1 LGLLMQSLVDG
12 ILIGGIYGLI
22 GIGLTLIFGVMKII
36 NFAQGA
42 LMMLGMYVTY
52 WLFTLLGMNPYLS
65 LPFSAIALFLLGAL
79 IQRGVMERVLDAP
92 EHNQLLVTMGLM
104 LILENAAL
112 VLFSPDFR
120 TVKVESLSGVLALGN
135 IHFEKT
141 KVIAFAFALLLTFF
155 LYWFLQNTYLGKAI
169 RAVAID
175 RDGAAL
181 SGIQVRRVNMITFGI
196 GAALAAVAGT
206 LITPFLYITPTV
218 GEVFI
223 LKAFVVV
230 VLGGLGNFFGALVG
244 GLIIGVSESLTSVYV
259 PGNYKEL
266 ATFLIFI
273 LVLLFR
279 PTGLFGR
286 KER

>member
-1 LGLLMQSLVDG
+1 LGLLLQALVDG

-52 WLFTLLGMNPYLS
+52 YLFIWFGLNPYLS

-79 IQRGVMERVLDAP
+79 IQRGVLDRVLDAP

-104 LILENAAL
+104 LIIENAAL
-112 VLFSPDFR
+112 VHFSPDFR
-120 TVKVESLSGVLALGN
+120 TVKVEQLSGVLTLGN
-135 IHFEKT
+135 VNFEKT
-141 KVIAFAFALLLTFF
+141 KLIAFLFALLLTVV
-155 LYWFLQNTYLGKAI
+155 LYWFLQKTYLGKAI
-169 RAVAID
+169 RAVSID

-196 GAALAAVAGT
+196 GAGLAAVAGT
-206 LITPFLYITPTV
+206 LITPFLYITPSV

-230 VLGGLGNFFGALVG
+230 VLGGLGNFFGALAG
-244 GLIIGVSESLTSVYV
+244 GLIIGVSESLTSVYI

-286 KER
+286 KVR

>member
-1 LGLLMQSLVDG
+1 MGLLMQSLVDG

>member
-1 LGLLMQSLVDG
+1 MGLLLQSLVDG

>member
-1 LGLLMQSLVDG
+1 MQSLVDG

-120 TVKVESLSGVLALGN
+120 TVKVESLSGVFTLGN

>member
-1 LGLLMQSLVDG
+1 MGLLLQALVDG

-52 WLFTLLGMNPYLS
+52 YLFIWFGLNPYLS

-79 IQRGVMERVLDAP
+79 IQRGVLDRVLDAP

-104 LILENAAL
+104 LIIENAAL

-120 TVKVESLSGVLALGN
+120 TVKVEQLSGVLTLGN
-135 IHFEKT
+135 VNFEKT
-141 KVIAFAFALLLTFF
+141 KLIAFLFALLLTVV
-155 LYWFLQNTYLGKAI
+155 LYWFLQKTYLGKAI
-169 RAVAID
+169 RAVSID

-196 GAALAAVAGT
+196 GAGLAAVAGT
-206 LITPFLYITPTV
+206 LITPFLYITPSV

-230 VLGGLGNFFGALVG
+230 VLGGLGNFFGALAG
-244 GLIIGVSESLTSVYV
+244 GLIIGVSESLTSVYI

-286 KER
+286 KVR

>member
-1 LGLLMQSLVDG
+1 MTLLLQSLVDG

-22 GIGLTLIFGVMKII
+22 GIGLTMIFGVMKII

-42 LMMLGMYVTY
+42 LMMVGMYVTY
-52 WLFTLLGMNPYLS
+52 WLFSAFGLNPYLS
-65 LPFSAIALFLLGAL
+65 LPFSAIALFILGSL
-79 IQRGVMERVLDAP
+79 IQRGVLDRVLDAP

-104 LILENAAL
+104 MIIENAAL

-120 TVKVESLSGVLALGN
+120 TVKVENLSGVFSLGPVT
-135 IHFEKT
+135 FEKT
-141 KVIAFAFALLLTFF
+141 KLIAFIFAIILTLI
-155 LYWFLQNTYLGKAI
+155 LYWFLQKTYLGKAI
-169 RAVAID
+169 RGVSID

-181 SGIQVRRVNMITFGI
+181 SGIQVKRVNMVTFGI
-196 GAALAAVAGT
+196 GAALAAIAGT
-206 LITPFLYITPTV
+206 LITPFLYITPSV

-230 VLGGLGNFFGALVG
+230 VLGGLGNFLGALVG
-244 GLIIGVSESLTSVYV
+244 GLIIGVSESLTSVFI
-259 PGNYKEL
+259 PGNFKEL

-273 LVLLFR
+273 LVLLYR

-286 KER
+286 KE

>member
-1 LGLLMQSLVDG
+1 MGLLLQALVDG

-52 WLFTLLGMNPYLS
+52 YLFTWFGLNPYLS

-79 IQRGVMERVLDAP
+79 IQRGVLDRVLDAP

-104 LILENAAL
+104 LIIENAAL

-120 TVKVESLSGVLALGN
+120 TVKVEQLSGVLTLGN
-135 IHFEKT
+135 VNFEKT
-141 KVIAFAFALLLTFF
+141 KLIAFLFALLLTVV
-155 LYWFLQNTYLGKAI
+155 LYWFLQKTYLGKAI
-169 RAVAID
+169 RAVSID

-196 GAALAAVAGT
+196 GAGLAAVARD
-206 LITPFLYITPTV
+206 V
-218 GEVFI
+218 GRCVGGARDRFVHR
-223 LKAFVVV
+223 LFVVPLSPQRRLLC
-230 VLGGLGNFFGALVG
+230 LGDAGGGGNFAANRSKLRVLQQDHGHFDSVGAQSVD
-244 GLIIGVSESLTSVYV
+244 VS
-259 PGNYKEL
+259 
-266 ATFLIFI
+266 I
-273 LVLLFR
+273 
-279 PTGLFGR
+279 
-286 KER
+286 

>member
-1 LGLLMQSLVDG
+1 MGLLLQALVDG

-52 WLFTLLGMNPYLS
+52 YLFIWFGLNPYLS

-79 IQRGVMERVLDAP
+79 IQRGVLDRVLDAP

-104 LILENAAL
+104 LIIENAAL

-120 TVKVESLSGVLALGN
+120 TVKVEQLSGVLTLEN
-135 IHFEKT
+135 VNFEKT
-141 KVIAFAFALLLTFF
+141 KLIAFLFALLLTVV
-155 LYWFLQNTYLGKAI
+155 LYWFLQKTYLGKAI
-169 RAVAID
+169 RAVSID

-196 GAALAAVAGT
+196 GAGLAAVAGT
-206 LITPFLYITPTV
+206 LITPFLYITPSV

-230 VLGGLGNFFGALVG
+230 VLGGLGNFFGALAG
-244 GLIIGVSESLTSVYV
+244 GLIIGVSESLTSVYI

-286 KER
+286 KVR

>member
-1 LGLLMQSLVDG
+1 MGLLMQSLVDG

-52 WLFTLLGMNPYLS
+52 WLFSLLGMNPYLS